1 MVAANKEATEPRVP
15 LSSWIHHFESFTV
28 ATMTWLTV
36 MEYLCHKWPRIC
48 YTCRRVSLVE
58 QKLLIL
64 PEHLSSTLVF
74 SGVRVTR
81 SLALCVCFIVLLSFF
96 FWPFCCL
103 FFFDIRI
110 LITPLVSSNSFCF
123 NVQLHCFLYPGGGAL
138 CSNILFDLV
147 TSVFV
152 ILTCVGQLDIV
163 FVPFF
168 LFITKGK

>member
-1 MVAANKEATEPRVP
+1 MCMFYSLFALFLLTILLSVP
-15 LSSWIHHFESFTV
+15 LRCTDSDYPFGI
-28 ATMTWLTV
+28 
-36 MEYLCHKWPRIC
+36 
-48 YTCRRVSLVE
+48 
-58 QKLLIL
+58 
-64 PEHLSSTLVF
+64 
-74 SGVRVTR
+74 
-81 SLALCVCFIVLLSFF
+81 

-103 FFFDIRI
+103 FLFDIRI

-123 NVQLHCFLYPGGGAL
+123 NVQLHCFLYPDGGAL

-168 LFITKGK
+168 LLITEGK